1 MCTYIPLNAIN
12 NGLVIVKGENIND
25 FEIDSGRNYPIK
37 NRKMIKS
44 RSIDMETNL
53 SREIHD

>member
-1 MCTYIPLNAIN
+1 M
-12 NGLVIVKGENIND
+12 KEENIND

-44 RSIDMETNL
+44 RSVNCETNL
-53 SREIHD
+53 GKGKYMINSKSLRE